1 MSEKKL
7 RDYLQTPRSPTVGSR
22 ALRPVILSD
31 SKGNYLKDQVHHPE
45 DRQIVWWNKRGTNIK
60 NSLHWLEKNIKSK
73 IKELG
78 NIHIYIWLGTCDL
91 TTKNKN
97 GTISLATQ
105 HFETSKNIFEQ
116 LQKFKLLLQ
125 PYPNS
130 RITFIEIPHYSI
142 TKWNSRVK
150 KSPTEDRINQDQ
162 ELHEQIVDL
171 NTQIQDL
178 NSSLNVRSPLLN
190 LHLKAS
196 KQVKRG
202 KSRPRKQ
209 YINYQLYLDG
219 IHPKPILAKAWL
231 AEVSTQIRIDCWH

>member
-1 MSEKKL
+1 M
-7 RDYLQTPRSPTVGSR
+7 
-22 ALRPVILSD
+22 RPVILSD
-31 SKGNYLKDQVHHPE
+31 SKGNYIKDQVHHQE
-45 DRQIVWWNKRGTNIK
+45 DRQIVWWNKRGTNIN

-91 TTKNKN
+91 TTKNKD
-97 GTISLATQ
+97 GTLSLATQ
-105 HFETSKNIFEQ
+105 HSETSNNIFEQ

-162 ELHEQIVDL
+162 ELHQQIVDL
-171 NTQIQDL
+171 NTQIQNL

-202 KSRPRKQ
+202 KNRPRKQ
-209 YINYQLYLDG
+209 YVNYQLNLDG
-219 IHPKPILAKAWL
+219 IHPKQILAKAWL
-231 AEVSTQIRIDCWH
+231 AEISTQIRIGCWH

>member
-7 RDYLQTPRSPTVGSR
+7 QDYLQTPRSPTVGSR

-31 SKGNYLKDQVHHPE
+31 SKDNYLKDQVHHPE

-60 NSLHWLEKNIKSK
+60 NSLHWLEKNIKRK
-73 IKELG
+73 IKELR

-91 TTKNKN
+91 TTRNKD

-105 HFETSKNIFEQ
+105 HSETSKNIFEQ
-116 LQKFKLLLQ
+116 VQKFNLLLQ
-125 PYPNS
+125 PYLNS

-162 ELHEQIVDL
+162 ELHQQIVDL
-171 NTQIQDL
+171 NTQIQNL

-202 KSRPRKQ
+202 KNRPRKQ
-209 YINYQLYLDG
+209 YINYQLNLDQG
-219 IHPKPILAKAWL
+219 RIQGGGAHPARTP
-231 AEVSTQIRIDCWH
+231 